1 MKPWVLGY
9 LKQGIHVIERSRKVV
24 HIHLNECQG
33 DKMKQVVIYSV
44 ELLEITND
52 IIIFR
57 NYYFPFGSRRVKL
70 FDIDTLK

>member
-1 MKPWVLGY
+1 M
-9 LKQGIHVIERSRKVV
+9 
-24 HIHLNECQG
+24 HIHPKECQG